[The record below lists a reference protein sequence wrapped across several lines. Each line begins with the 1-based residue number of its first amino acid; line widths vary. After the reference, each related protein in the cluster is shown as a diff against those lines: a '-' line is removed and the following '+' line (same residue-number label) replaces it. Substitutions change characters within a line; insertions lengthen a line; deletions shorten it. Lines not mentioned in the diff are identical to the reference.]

1 MQGEL
6 GHAQDVQHDDTNSV
20 AGQSIESTEAS
31 PLNPPTHLRQLFD
44 NEFVDT
50 EANAGTLSTV
60 GSDRVSSALAAKARL
75 RLQPL
80 IPSKDDIRI
89 LCGSASQLD
98 WIQIY
103 ASLFPTI
110 NMVSTHH
117 HF

>member
-6 GHAQDVQHDDTNSV
+6 GHAQDVPHDDTNSV

-50 EANAGTLSTV
+50 EANAGTVSAV
-60 GSDRVSSALAAKARL
+60 GSDRVSGALATKARS

-80 IPSKDDIRI
+80 IPSKEDIRI
-89 LCGSASQLD
+89 LCGSTSQLN

-110 NMVSTHH
+110 NMVRSQHY
-117 HF
+117 F